1 MKMGCTW
8 LGQAVELGRVRKSGL
23 GERNGMHKKIKR
35 ARLDLVFYFSNNLLS
50 FLGENKF
57 LWKNSIY

>member
-8 LGQAVELGRVRKSGL
+8 LGQAGDLGRVRKSGL
-23 GERNGMHKKIKR
+23 GKRNGMHKKIKW
-35 ARLDLVFYFSNNLLS
+35 ARLDLIFYFSNNLLS

-57 LWKNSIY
+57 L